1 MLQPVMQGGKA
12 NTRQMWTMFMQWAL
26 QSVKATSRVTFS
38 TTLAAGCH
46 AGRVL
51 GHTEQPIMGQTG

>member
-26 QSVKATSRVTFS
+26 QSVTFS
-38 TTLAAGCH
+38 TLAAGCH